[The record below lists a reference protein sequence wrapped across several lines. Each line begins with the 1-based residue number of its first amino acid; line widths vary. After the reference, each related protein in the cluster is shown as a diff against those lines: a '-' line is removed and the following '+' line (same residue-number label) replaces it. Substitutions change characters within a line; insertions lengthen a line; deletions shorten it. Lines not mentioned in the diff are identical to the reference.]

1 MTHVAGEG
9 RCGTTGTSS
18 LPGSQA
24 EVEEMGEMEAQVK
37 AKGCSLKNLL
47 IKTWVAIINFW
58 F

>member
-47 IKTWVAIINFW
+47 IKT
-58 F
+58 